1 MPINSLQPR
10 LAQVG
15 VIRLGRQL
23 VSAKGKSYPAKLET
37 FRITSPSRT
46 IVDRIAELFG
56 GEVKPWDSGKGP
68 QFEVITKVKEFAV
81 LVPPQ
86 FVDPNYELWG
96 NGYCS
101 RRCDGVT
108 ERLRQAACLCTAEFG
123 ERFTKTA
130 PPGKACKPTTR
141 LSLMIADLLSLG
153 TFKLE
158 SHGWNAAQELPTLVN
173 AMRNASAPIPGR
185 LEIQARDD
193 KTFDPTKAQN
203 EQVASRNYGVPVLH
217 IDFVTPAQAYSNQL
231 ESVARKAL
239 GGTGASDRP
248 ALESKPA
255 AAAAPATST
264 APAMSSADWIAEIGS
279 MDTPENLDKLQA
291 RMRAMKVGDQAVVDA
306 WIAKAAEFTAKAAP
320 ASKAQT
326 VPASK
331 PEPQATEVIDAVIVD
346 DKTPAMSGAQAWQAA
361 LQFASTQGWNRS
373 QLADRFMAQ
382 YNLDYRADGVTDE
395 MLVEFLAL
403 LTNGD
408 IG

>member
-23 VSAKGKSYPAKLET
+23 MSKNNRPYPAKLET
-37 FRITSPSRT
+37 FRITSPSRP

-68 QFEVITKVKEFAV
+68 QFEVITTVKEFAV

-108 ERLRQAACLCTAEFG
+108 ERIRQAACLCTAEFG

-130 PPGKACKPTTR
+130 PAGKACKPTTR

-193 KTFDPTKAQN
+193 KTFDPTKAQA

-231 ESVARKAL
+231 ESAARKAL
-239 GGTGASDRP
+239 GGSGTSDRP

-255 AAAAPATST
+255 PAPAAVNTV
-264 APAMSSADWIAEIGS
+264 PAKSSADWIAEIKATTS
-279 MDTPENLDKLQA
+279 AANLDALKG
-291 RMRAMKVGDQAVVDA
+291 RMRTAGVGDKGVVDA
-306 WIAKAAEFTAKAAP
+306 WIVRAGELTPKAAEKSAP
-320 ASKAQT
+320 AG
-326 VPASK
+326 K
-331 PEPQATEVIDAVIVD
+331 PEPAATEVIDAVIVD
-346 DKTPAMSGAQAWQAA
+346 AETPAMSGAQAWQAA
-361 LQFASTQGWNRS
+361 LQFAGTQGWNRS

-382 YNLDYRADGVTDE
+382 YNIDYRADAATDE
-395 MLVEFLAL
+395 LLVEFLGL

-408 IG
+408 LG